1 VQAPRPGWR
10 DNDSGGTTTLAFGA
24 NKPRRTLSPEELY
37 DSGIKLLGVRMRTE
51 AELRKALLR
60 KAAEGPEGE
69 RQVDGVIERMREYGY
84 LNDASFAETY
94 TRLRHENE
102 KLGAR
107 RVKQD
112 LMRKGVDA
120 ELIDV
125 AIGAQ
130 YDPAK
135 EESLIRAHLER
146 KRLKKPTNEK
156 ESARVMRRLVT
167 AGFSVGAI
175 YRVLRQWDVDEEM
188 LSALESIDGLEE

>member
-1 VQAPRPGWR
+1 M
-10 DNDSGGTTTLAFGA
+10 AFGA
-24 NKPRRTLSPEELY
+24 KKTRRILSADELY

-60 KAAEGPEGE
+60 KAEEGAQGE
-69 RQVDGVIERMREYGY
+69 SDVEAVIGRMREYGY

-120 ELIDV
+120 ELIEEAV
-125 AIGAQ
+125 GAQ

-135 EESLIRAHLER
+135 EEALIRAHLER

-188 LSALESIDGLEE
+188 LSALESMDGMEE